1 MAGWY
6 SRVRIGS
13 LSSKDIEGMIEEDTG
28 FVTDSPEEMRNIIRH
43 SSMFKLVFAEYLNG
57 NRPLLLQTLRLAH
70 HDWEEAHTYL
80 WERCLSRTV
89 QPGKD
94 VLLPDG
100 TILYKWGDGPW
111 VTIDPDAAE

>member
-6 SRVRIGS
+6 SKVRIGS

-28 FVTDSPEEMRNIIRH
+28 FVTDSTKEMRDIIRH
-43 SSMFKLVFAEYLNG
+43 SSMFKLVFSEYLNR
-57 NRPLLLQTLRLAH
+57 NRSLLLQTLRLAH
-70 HDWEEAHTYL
+70 HDWEDAHTYL
-80 WERCLSRTV
+80 WERCLSQAV
-89 QPGKD
+89 QPGRD

-111 VTIDPDAAE
+111 VTVDPDPAE